1 MHVKKCVGMVGSKE
15 YIRCHKI
22 QAKRVLLAWGRIVKY
37 DDQAKETLPSALLN

>member
-15 YIRCHKI
+15 YIHKI

-37 DDQAKETLPSALLN
+37 DDQAKETLPGALLN